1 MAVWRECLPR
11 RVVGIDCH
19 YDEDEDVLSPCKWKH
34 TTILNRRLP
43 VISRVCYE
51 SRMVACEA
59 GHYRDLKAPPDAE
72 WKSRLILGHS
82 WVDSSRDT
90 IHLHWI
96 PILEPLFLY
105 SIAGGSALDYLA
117 WNASQAQGGSFMF
130 DYLESNFEVD
140 FDEFVD
146 MEERIGALQKLRR
159 GAVIMRINVV
169 HTTIENAA
177 KAGLFGLLGDAP
189 IQIVDVSDTQRL
201 DAFFDL
207 A

>member
-1 MAVWRECLPR
+1 
-11 RVVGIDCH
+11 
-19 YDEDEDVLSPCKWKH
+19 
-34 TTILNRRLP
+34 
-43 VISRVCYE
+43 
-51 SRMVACEA
+51 
-59 GHYRDLKAPPDAE
+59 
-72 WKSRLILGHS
+72 
-82 WVDSSRDT
+82 
-90 IHLHWI
+90 
-96 PILEPLFLY
+96 
-105 SIAGGSALDYLA
+105 
-117 WNASQAQGGSFMF
+117 MF